1 MDRFRKLIQE
11 THRRSLWQVLGIYV
25 VGSWLAIQVVQTLTE
40 SLGLPT
46 WFPAFAVVLLIVG
59 LPIVIATAFVQE
71 GVRRREPQVDLEAV
85 ERTAGGTT
93 IPGTGVVEGTQH
105 RFFTWRNAIIG
116 GVGALALWGAF
127 AAAWVIRG
135 GVPETPN
142 LTMAGADPFAA
153 IAARADADLP
163 TIAVLPLIDMSP
175 DRDFA
180 FFAEGVHADI
190 LTNLSKLSSL
200 LVLSRSAV
208 LPYKDSETPIDEIAR
223 ELGATAI
230 VEGSVRRF
238 GDRVRISAQLIDP
251 VTGAQVWAENYDR
264 DLADIFAVQSEIS
277 LEVARALDATLS
289 PEDVDRLNAVPTEDL
304 TAYDLYLEGREAYFE
319 YQEEANERAI
329 QLFKQAIARDSLYA
343 LAWAGLGDSYGQY
356 VARWDGGPDWAD
368 SAVVAS
374 RRAIGLEPDVSEG
387 HKALGL
393 AYSQLGQIDST
404 IAAYQRALERNPN
417 NADAANNLALSQA
430 YFGTGEYDKA
440 IRWFRVAERLRPH
453 RFSRMGLAIVYSYLN
468 LYDQARAWVEKDR
481 EIEGVNEENLM
492 GELHLHYPHGRRDST
507 LSAVIRRVEVDPT
520 DAGNREVVAW
530 VTLWAG
536 DLDLAESYAR
546 DAIRLAPEGTAPG
559 YKNPWTTLAAIALAR
574 SDTAA
579 ADAYFEDGIAYVNRY
594 LERDFVAPSLFLEVA
609 MLHGTVGHV
618 DETIEWLEK
627 TFDLGGLN
635 AAWLWE
641 QEPAFD
647 SVRDDPR
654 YMELLAK
661 VKAGIERMRAQVLAD
676 EQAAGGAPAGT

>member
-1 MDRFRKLIQE
+1 MDRFRRLIQE

-25 VGSWLAIQVVQTLTE
+25 VGSWVALQVVQTLTE

-46 WFPAFAVVLLIVG
+46 WFPAFAVVLLIAERA
-59 LPIVIATAFVQE
+59 IVSATACVQE
-71 GVRRREPQVDLEAV
+71 GVRRREPEVDPEAV

-93 IPGTGVVEGTQH
+93 IPGTGIVEGTQQKL
-105 RFFTWRNAIIG
+105 FTWRNAIIG

-135 GVPETPN
+135 GVPEPPN
-142 LTMAGADPFAA
+142 LAIAGADPFAA

-163 TIAVLPLIDMSP
+163 TIAVLPLVDMSP

-208 LPYKDSETPIDEIAR
+208 LPYKDSETPIDEIAE

-277 LEVARALDATLS
+277 LQVARALDATLS
-289 PEDVDRLNAVPTEDL
+289 PEDVDRLSSVPTEDL
-304 TAYDLYLEGREAYFE
+304 TAYDLYLDGRQAYYE

-356 VARWDGGPDWAD
+356 VSRWDGGLVWAD
-368 SAVVAS
+368 SAAATS
-374 RRAIGLEPDVSEG
+374 RKAIALEPDLSEG

-393 AYSQLGQIDST
+393 AYSQLGQVDST
-404 IAAYQRALERNPN
+404 IAAYRRALERNPN
-417 NADAANNLALSQA
+417 NADAANNLGMAHTGS
-430 YFGTGEYDKA
+430 GTGEYDKA
-440 IRWFRVAERLRPH
+440 IRWYRVAERLRPH
-453 RFSRMGLAIVYSYLN
+453 RFTRGGLTIVYSYLN
-468 LYDQARAWVEKDR
+468 LYNRARAWMEKD
-481 EIEGVNEENLM
+481 
-492 GELHLHYPHGRRDST
+492 GRS
-507 LSAVIRRVEVDPT
+507 
-520 DAGNREVVAW
+520 
-530 VTLWAG
+530 
-536 DLDLAESYAR
+536 
-546 DAIRLAPEGTAPG
+546 
-559 YKNPWTTLAAIALAR
+559 
-574 SDTAA
+574 
-579 ADAYFEDGIAYVNRY
+579 
-594 LERDFVAPSLFLEVA
+594 
-609 MLHGTVGHV
+609 
-618 DETIEWLEK
+618 
-627 TFDLGGLN
+627 
-635 AAWLWE
+635 
-641 QEPAFD
+641 
-647 SVRDDPR
+647 
-654 YMELLAK
+654 K
-661 VKAGIERMRAQVLAD
+661 V
-676 EQAAGGAPAGT
+676 